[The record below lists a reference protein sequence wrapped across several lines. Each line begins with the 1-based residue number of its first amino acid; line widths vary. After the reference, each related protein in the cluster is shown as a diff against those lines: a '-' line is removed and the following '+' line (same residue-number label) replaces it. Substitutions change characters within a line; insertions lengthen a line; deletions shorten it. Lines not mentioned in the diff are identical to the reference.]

1 MRVWTIKEYT
11 NVETSPFSLYKSS
24 SLGHAFTSLRIHFLQ
39 KWTPGG
45 EGWIVRQKRRQ
56 SSSDVLTANLAA
68 HQESN
73 LATRPPNPTG
83 ACVLQVPLSITETS
97 FFLCVCVCVWHR
109 AWGQNNNV
117 RKRYT
122 NKWRKKKHGQWNIKK
137 KKMKARVF
145 FFNQPFLQPA
155 KRCEY

>member
-97 FFLCVCVCVWHR
+97 FFLCVCVCLT
-109 AWGQNNNV
+109 QSV
-117 RKRYT
+117 RPKQQRE
-122 NKWRKKKHGQWNIKK
+122 KEIHKQMKK
-137 KKMKARVF
+137 KKAWTVEHKKKKDESKGVF
-145 FFNQPFLQPA
+145 F
-155 KRCEY
+155 